1 MMIFFAYKNILFW
14 IRRPPNKILAGKQSV
29 CLCARKRMCC
39 HKEQNACKK
48 AKHAQIEKNARLL
61 LLIFLDSF
69 INDRIFFQ
77 KFIHFFLNLKF
88 IFQIVCLIISSNFGS
103 LDISNIRARNLPC
116 EIDPFAPN
124 ESIALSENLRK
135 NQSFESIFFCFK

>member
-1 MMIFFAYKNILFW
+1 METVFSIRKFNQRRKQYCSKEILNPNDDFFFYKNILFW

-61 LLIFLDSF
+61 RLIFLDSF
-69 INDRIFFQ
+69 INDRIFFSKIYSFFF
-77 KFIHFFLNLKF
+77 KFKIYFSNCLFNHFF
-88 IFQIVCLIISSNFGS
+88 
-103 LDISNIRARNLPC
+103 
-116 EIDPFAPN
+116 
-124 ESIALSENLRK
+124 
-135 NQSFESIFFCFK
+135 